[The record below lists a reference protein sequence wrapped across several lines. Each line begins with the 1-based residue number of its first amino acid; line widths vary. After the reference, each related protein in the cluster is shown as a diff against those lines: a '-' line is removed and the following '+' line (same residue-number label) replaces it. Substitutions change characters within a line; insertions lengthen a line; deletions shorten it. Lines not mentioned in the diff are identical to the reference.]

1 MGSLH
6 GGNGDSWPP
15 EGGGSPD
22 DLPGLP
28 AEWGPIIVPDD
39 PSALA
44 REAALVRRELRR
56 AARRARWR
64 RRLRLP
70 PARPRRRYADTPAI
84 GIPLLIVSIAVV
96 ATMASLFAIAW
107 PTRARVSP
115 SRPTGAA
122 GTAGAPQPTA
132 GQLPPTGGTAAASPG
147 LTGPRLPDISVQSAN
162 GDPIRVL
169 DLKPLLI
176 LLVDGC
182 ECSGLLSDSMA
193 AVRSANPNVTL
204 LALGRDSLPSAGQLD
219 ARVWLATDGAGAIWS
234 AGGLVSTRGH
244 GAAMLVD
251 GDGVIRRTLP
261 LVTSVEDFRAALST
275 LR

>member
-15 EGGGSPD
+15 EGGGSSD

-28 AEWGPIIVPDD
+28 AEWGAISVPDD
-39 PSALA
+39 LSALA
-44 REAALVRRELRR
+44 DEAATVRRELRR

-64 RRLRLP
+64 RRLHLP
-70 PARPRRRYADTPAI
+70 PPRPRRRDDDSPAI
-84 GIPLLIVSIAVV
+84 GVPLLIVSIAVV

-107 PTRARVSP
+107 PTRSRVSP

-122 GTAGAPQPTA
+122 GTAPAAARSGSAGGAPGTPPATLA
-132 GQLPPTGGTAAASPG
+132 GH
-147 LTGPRLPDISVQSAN
+147 LPDITVQSAD
-162 GDPIRVL
+162 GEPIRVL

-176 LLVDGC
+176 LLVDECAC
-182 ECSGLLSDSMA
+182 ERLLGDSVS
-193 AVRSANPNVTL
+193 AVRSGNARVTV
-204 LALGRDSLPSAGQLD
+204 LALGRATLPSAGQLD
-219 ARVWLATDGAGAIWS
+219 ARLWLATDAAGAIWN

-251 GDGVIRRTLP
+251 GDGLIRRTLP
-261 LVTSVEDFRAALST
+261 LVTSVEDFRAELAG